1 MPVLLGYRLFEL
13 RGTFGKRVVGVVGA
27 RGTVQ
32 NIDAGLGIM
41 AAVDKKTHTTNQ
53 IFDADHISGKEHLV
67 HAAKL
72 ALTARTAHTNFAES
86 FNIELVCWAAGARQ
100 INQAF
105 ERVGLHKG
113 CERVALLTV
122 GNTRDGVKRAQTEI
136 LRELGLNRD
145 DRVLEVTAK
154 KIPALMKTFGIQKP
168 EQEIAPIQKL
178 VLEKVALLS
187 LQR

>member
-1 MPVLLGYRLFEL
+1 MFEL
-13 RGTFGKRVVGVVGA
+13 RGTFGKRVVGVAGA
-27 RGTVQ
+27 RGIVR
-32 NIDAGLGIM
+32 NIDTGLKTV
-41 AAVDKKTHTTNQ
+41 AAVDKKTNTTNQ

-67 HAAKL
+67 HAARL
-72 ALTARTAHTNFAES
+72 ALIARAAHTNFAES
-86 FNIELVCWAAGARQ
+86 FSIELVCWAAGARQ

-105 ERVGLHKG
+105 GRVGLREG

-145 DRVLEVTAK
+145 DGILEVTAK
-154 KIPALMKTFGIQKP
+154 KIPALMNAFGIRKP
-168 EQEIAPIQKL
+168 ELGIAPIQKL

-187 LQR
+187 VQR

>member
-105 ERVGLHKG
+105 ERVGLRAG
-113 CERVALLTV
+113 CGRVALLTV

-145 DRVLEVTAK
+145 DGVLEVTAK
-154 KIPALMKTFGIQKP
+154 KVPALMKTFGIRKP
-168 EQEIAPIQKL
+168 EVEIAPVQKL